1 MNPRLTSALLIAPA
15 LLLLLVFLAAPY
27 ADMVVMSLRNPGH
40 GQAYAPG
47 FTLGNYTRALGGPI
61 YLAALGRS
69 LLLGAVVTAACLVL
83 SYPVAMHLAKAG
95 RRSHLVFY
103 AIIVSPLLLGVLVRN
118 FGWLI
123 ILSPVGPLNHLAM
136 ALGLIDLPWRMLFT
150 PAAVA
155 VALVHVFLPFMVL
168 PIAGALRAT
177 PGYLAEASESLGAG
191 WWQTFWHVTLPL
203 SFPGVQA
210 GVILVFVLSCS
221 AYVTPALI
229 GGQGGTFMPILM
241 VQELI
246 GSFAWPFGAA
256 LALVLA
262 AAILLM
268 VALFTLAT
276 RRVAARTAR

>member
-1 MNPRLTSALLIAPA
+1 MKRPPPAILLAVPA
-15 LLLLLVFLAAPY
+15 LVLLLAFLALPY

-40 GQAYAPG
+40 GQAYGPG
-47 FTLGNYTRALGGPI
+47 FTLANYARALTGPI
-61 YLAALGRS
+61 YLAALGRTM
-69 LLLGAVVTAACLVL
+69 LLGVAVTAACLLL
-83 SYPVAMHLAKAG
+83 SFPVAMHLAGAG

-123 ILSPVGPLNHLAM
+123 ILSPEGPLSRAAQ
-136 ALGLIDLPWRMLFT
+136 ALGLTTLPWRMLFT
-150 PAAVA
+150 PGAV
-155 VALVHVFLPFMVL
+155 VLALVHVFLPFMVL
-168 PIAGALRAT
+168 PITGALRAM
-177 PGYLAEASESLGAG
+177 PGHLAEASESLGAG
-191 WWQTFWHVTLPL
+191 WWQTVWHVTLPL

-229 GGQGGTFMPILM
+229 GGQGGGLMPLLV
-241 VQELI
+241 VQELV

-262 AAILLM
+262 AAMLACVL
-268 VALFTLAT
+268 LFTLAT
-276 RRVAARTAR
+276 RRLAARTAR